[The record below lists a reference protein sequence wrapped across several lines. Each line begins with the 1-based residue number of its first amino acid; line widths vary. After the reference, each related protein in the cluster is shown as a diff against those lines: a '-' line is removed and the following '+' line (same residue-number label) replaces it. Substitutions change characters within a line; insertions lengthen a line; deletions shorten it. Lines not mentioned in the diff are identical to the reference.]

1 MLYPGVARLK
11 LETIHGYKVITGG
24 NYLTFT
30 IFFSSVDEVLKD
42 YSLEELRNHTITEQ
56 AFVIYE
62 LYGRY
67 YETTA
72 PVANIENY
80 LSELK
85 KTNPEGR
92 LS

>member
-1 MLYPGVARLK
+1 MLYPGIARIK
-11 LETIHGYKVITGG
+11 VETIHGYKVITGG
-24 NYLTFT
+24 NYLTFN
-30 IFFSSVDEVLKD
+30 IYFSSGDEVLKD
-42 YSLEELRNHTITEQ
+42 YSLGELRDHTITEQ
-56 AFVIYE
+56 AFTLYE

-67 YETTA
+67 YETTV
-72 PVANIENY
+72 PVTVIENY